1 MARLNDKF
9 TIEDMKD
16 FQERLN
22 EIQIS
27 ATSWNTR
34 SNASE
39 TELELLDAVDHL
51 CRVSNMLCMII
62 EQELKGHIET
72 AEPHRYTNGKLSVAE
87 ASLKNYL
94 KYKNITLD

>member
-1 MARLNDKF
+1 MRLNDKF

-22 EIQIS
+22 KLQIS
-27 ATSWNTR
+27 ATHWDIR

-39 TELELLDAVDHL
+39 TELELLDTIDHL
-51 CRVSNMLCMII
+51 CRVSNMLCVII
-62 EQELKGHIET
+62 EQELKGHIVT
-72 AEPHRYTNGKLSVAE
+72 AQPHRYTNVKLSIAE

-94 KYKNITLD
+94 KYKNITLA